1 MISEI
6 TKAIIDKIKSEF
18 DCKVYADR
26 VIQGVLK
33 GNFNVLCVD
42 PKIERKNI
50 NNYDANIGYII
61 TYFAKEDDDIY
72 HECIE
77 VYERL
82 IFALEN
88 IGQAYCNNFTYNIDD
103 NVMTIECDYKV
114 RLLDSSYNN
123 GEKVERMK
131 FVHEVK

>member
-6 TKAIIDKIKSEF
+6 TKAIITAIKSEF
-18 DCKVYADR
+18 NCKVYSDQ
-26 VIQGVLK
+26 VVQGALK

-50 NNYDANIGYII
+50 NNYYANIGYTI
-61 TYFAKEDDDIY
+61 TYFAKTDDVY

-114 RLLDSSYNN
+114 RLLDSSYND
-123 GEKVERMK
+123 GEKMPKIDFSINVRN
-131 FVHEVK
+131 